1 MLASSMDKG
10 ATRYYSLRMLRALLF
25 IITTISLAAASFAVQ
40 AHETRMSGMLERAAL
55 TQHMEQASS
64 SMAACSEGESC
75 KADAG
80 LCAFACAGISA
91 WLPVVRTSAK
101 QIGLRQK
108 YPLPP
113 DAIFVTAAFSRNDR
127 PPISRLL

>member
-1 MLASSMDKG
+1 MQASSMDKG
-10 ATRYYSLRMLRALLF
+10 SARLYSLPMLRALL
-25 IITTISLAAASFAVQ
+25 IIVTTISLAAASFAVQ
-40 AHETRMSGMLERAAL
+40 AHETRMSGMLEHAAL
-55 TQHMEQASS
+55 TQHIEQASS

-101 QIGLRQK
+101 QISSRQK
-108 YPLPP
+108 YLL
-113 DAIFVTAAFSRNDR
+113 VSTRN
-127 PPISRLL
+127 